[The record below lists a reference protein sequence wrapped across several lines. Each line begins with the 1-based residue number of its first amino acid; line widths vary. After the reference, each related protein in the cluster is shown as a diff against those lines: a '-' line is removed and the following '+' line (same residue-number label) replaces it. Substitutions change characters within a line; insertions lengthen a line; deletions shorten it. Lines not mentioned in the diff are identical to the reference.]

1 MMDKIKNVIKP
12 SEDMKYKKFI
22 NNFRKEHIPEQYNQI
37 KLLDELNNPDI
48 DNFISIS
55 NRTDGK
61 SINYGR
67 ACVVI
72 CIKHNLG
79 LRFLR
84 SNMMLRASY
93 QELINDII
101 ELSSI
106 FDRSHFNLTRTQYYV
121 SLNYKDQ
128 TIAITSDVN

>member
-22 NNFRKEHIPEQYNQI
+22 KEHIPEQYNQI

-48 DNFISIS
+48 DHFISIS

-61 SINYGR
+61 SINYVH
-67 ACVVI
+67 ALMEI

-79 LRFLR
+79 LTFLSR
-84 SNMMLRASY
+84 NMMLRASY

-106 FDRSHFNLTRTQYYV
+106 F
-121 SLNYKDQ
+121 
-128 TIAITSDVN
+128 